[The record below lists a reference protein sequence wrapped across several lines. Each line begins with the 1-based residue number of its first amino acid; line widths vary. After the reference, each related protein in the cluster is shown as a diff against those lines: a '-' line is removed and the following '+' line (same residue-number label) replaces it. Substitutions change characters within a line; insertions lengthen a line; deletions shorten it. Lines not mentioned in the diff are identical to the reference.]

1 MYLDIVHQLLAV
13 YDERLGK
20 LFPNDHPW
28 RVITVLSLCREGK
41 FTQSVI
47 VERSGFGQSASSL
60 VRKFRTAKLV
70 ESPASDKR
78 GSQRIGLTE
87 EGLRLVADF
96 ENDLRQVLLKVP
108 AEQRG
113 SGQAIKATEESS
125 EKTAEHASI
134 LPDNP
139 ESEGATGIY
148 KAYVERFPETIV
160 EYDKWE
166 TRRKDSGPRLAGYR

>member
-1 MYLDIVHQLLAV
+1 MYVDIVHQLLAV

-47 VERSGFGQSASSL
+47 VERSGLGQSASSL
-60 VRKFRTAKLV
+60 VRKLRTAKLV

-78 GSQRIGLTE
+78 GSQRIGLTDK
-87 EGLRLVADF
+87 GRKLVADL

-108 AEQRG
+108 MEQRG
-113 SGQAIKATEESS
+113 SGQASPGGAAATDG
-125 EKTAEHASI
+125 T
-134 LPDNP
+134 
-139 ESEGATGIY
+139 TGIY
-148 KAYVERFPETIV
+148 KAYVGTFPE
-160 EYDKWE
+160 
-166 TRRKDSGPRLAGYR
+166 RLAQYDTHEKKRLKNLVPRAARRI